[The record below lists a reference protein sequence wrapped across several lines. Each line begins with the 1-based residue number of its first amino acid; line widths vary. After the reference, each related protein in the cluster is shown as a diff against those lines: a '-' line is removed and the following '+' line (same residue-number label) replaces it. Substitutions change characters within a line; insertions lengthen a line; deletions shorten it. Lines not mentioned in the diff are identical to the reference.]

1 MSVTGISVNLSS
13 TTLTLPIAVFG
24 MMLGLA
30 GCSNSSTPEE
40 NVDAD
45 TTTTAEQ
52 SGTEQEVAKNDDAT
66 AAGGQTV
73 TIYSSRNEQLI
84 KPLLDKYTEKT
95 GVKIELVT
103 DKTGPMVAR
112 LESERKNTAAD
123 MLLNR

>member
-1 MSVTGISVNLSS
+1 MSLTAISANLSS
-13 TTLTLPIAVFG
+13 SKLTLPIAVFS

-45 TTTTAEQ
+45 TTTIAEQ
-52 SGTEQEVAKNDDAT
+52 SGAEQEVAKNDDAT

-84 KPLLDKYTEKT
+84 KPLLDKYTE
-95 GVKIELVT
+95 
-103 DKTGPMVAR
+103 
-112 LESERKNTAAD
+112 
-123 MLLNR
+123 